1 MSQDRTMTAAPN
13 WEGEYAATRAEL
25 HRVAA
30 HVIARRRFLVTG
42 RFGLRATP
50 GGFGTPLFGDDEVLR
65 IDGVILLRERRV
77 DDRAVTEFHAVD
89 RATLRDLAG
98 FADVELDAG
107 FSVGNDTP
115 ELGDPD
121 TPLRIDGAS
130 VAVMAE
136 WYRRGAEAVDESVA
150 GLGAAGDAT
159 VAQIWPEHFDMGTDV
174 AVGSGR
180 ANLGVSPGDSLS
192 AEPYLYVGPW
202 SADRPGDAA
211 YWNASFGAL
220 ATWSEISDADAAAAF
235 FARGLGYLA
244 NA

>member
-1 MSQDRTMTAAPN
+1 MTAAPN

-25 HRVAA
+25 HRLTA
-30 HVIARRRFLVTG
+30 HVIARRRFLATG
-42 RFGLRATP
+42 RFGLRVTP
-50 GGFGTPLFGDDEVLR
+50 GGFGTPQFGDDEVLR
-65 IDGVILLRERRV
+65 IDGVILVRERRV
-77 DDRAVTEFHAVD
+77 DDRAVTEFHALD
-89 RATLRDLAG
+89 GASLRDLAA

-107 FSVGNDTP
+107 FSVGTDTP

-121 TPLRIDGAS
+121 APLRIDGAS
-130 VAVMAE
+130 VALMAE
-136 WYRRGAEAVDESVA
+136 WYRSGAQAVDECA
-150 GLGAAGDAT
+150 AQLGAAGDAA
-159 VAQIWPEHFDMGTDV
+159 VAQIWPEHFDVGTDV

-180 ANLGVSPGDSLS
+180 ANLGVSPGDGFS

-220 ATWSEISDADAAAAF
+220 ATWSDIPDADAAAAF
-235 FARGLGYLA
+235 FERGLGYLA